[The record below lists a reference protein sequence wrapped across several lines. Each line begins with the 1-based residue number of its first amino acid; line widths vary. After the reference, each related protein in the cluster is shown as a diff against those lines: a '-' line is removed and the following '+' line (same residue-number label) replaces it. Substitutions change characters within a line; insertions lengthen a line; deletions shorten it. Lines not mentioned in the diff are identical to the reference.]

1 MLRAAERAGAR
12 AGVRWLSEGRSYDAS
27 SLKGKSL
34 VALARLSAAEI
45 RVLLDMSAALKARM
59 RGNRSPSF
67 KPLEGRSMAMIFQ
80 KRSTRTR
87 VSTETAMHIAGGHA
101 LFLSTDDIQ
110 LGTNESLQD
119 TARVLSGYNDLILAR
134 VYGHQT
140 ILDLEKHST
149 VPVINALSDLYHP
162 LQILADLLTLEERW
176 GGAGSLAGKTLSWV
190 GDGNNV
196 LHSLLVA
203 CPKVGMNVRV
213 ATPQGYEPSAEV
225 VQVAADTA
233 KAHATSIVYT
243 TDPREAVRGSSVVVT
258 DTWVSMGMEAEKAKR
273 LRDFAGYQ
281 VTMDLM
287 RVGAA
292 NRDWVFLHCLPRK
305 PEEVDD
311 EVFYSPRSLVFPEA
325 ENRMWT
331 VLAVAV
337 AQLNGGLRA

>member
-1 MLRAAERAGAR
+1 MLRVAQRTVAR
-12 AGVRWLSEGRSYDAS
+12 ASVRGLSGGRHYDAS

-34 VALARLSAAEI
+34 VALARLSASEL

-59 RGNRSPSF
+59 RGNRDPHF

-110 LGTNESLQD
+110 LGTNESLKD
-119 TARVLSGYNDLILAR
+119 TALVLSRYNDLLLAR
-134 VYGHQT
+134 VYSHDV
-140 ILDLEKHST
+140 ILELERHAT

-203 CPKVGMNVRV
+203 CPKLGMNVRV
-213 ATPQGYEPSAEV
+213 ATPKGYEPNAGV
-225 VQVAADTA
+225 VQAAAEAAA
-233 KAHATSIVYT
+233 KHSTSIVYS
-243 TDPREAVRGSSVVVT
+243 TDPKEAVRGSSVVVT

-287 RVGAA
+287 RTGGA

-311 EVFYSPRSLVFPEA
+311 AVFYSDRSLVFDEA

-331 VLAVAV
+331 VLAVAI